1 MIEISDGRQE
11 DIPAIID
18 IAEKTWWST
27 YAEIL
32 AKEQIEYMLRAIYAP
47 DILRKQID
55 NEDQTYLLLR
65 DEQGPQGFASFG
77 PRKEDPKTFK
87 VHKIYVLPGN
97 QKKGYG
103 RALIEEITRRLR
115 AQGTGMVDLN
125 VNRFNPARTF
135 YEKLGF
141 HVIREEDVPIGP
153 YWMNDYVMRLEF

>member
-47 DILRKQID
+47 DSLRKQID
-55 NEDQTYLLLR
+55 NKDQTYLLLR